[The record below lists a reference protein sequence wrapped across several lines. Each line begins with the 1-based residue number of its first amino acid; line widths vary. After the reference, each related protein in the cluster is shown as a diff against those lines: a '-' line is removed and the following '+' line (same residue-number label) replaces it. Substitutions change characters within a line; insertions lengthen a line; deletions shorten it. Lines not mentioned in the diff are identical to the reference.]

1 MKLGKWLKEAQLQ
14 ASRLSETGN
23 LDVQVLIS
31 SALHKPRSWVLAHPE
46 YELSTTDTA
55 HLEEMLFQ
63 LERSIPLAYI
73 TEASHFYGL
82 QFYVTSD
89 VLIPRP
95 ETELLVENALFW
107 SQARNFNGIVLD
119 VGTGSGCIAIS
130 LAVNLPGI
138 KCIAIDKSLR
148 ALQVAKRNAENNHVQ
163 NQVCYV
169 QSDLTSSIFGKFK
182 LICANL
188 PYIPTCKLEDLS
200 VARYEPTA
208 ALDGGKEGLDL
219 IHRLLADSLRI
230 TDKEV
235 CLLLEIES
243 EQGVA
248 VYDLAKTYYPDADI
262 RIDKDLAGNDRLLV
276 IERF

>member
-1 MKLGKWLKEAQLQ
+1 MNLDTWLENAQQ
-14 ASRLSETGN
+14 QTDRLSETAS
-23 LDVQVLIS
+23 LDLQVLIS
-31 SALHKPRSWVLAHPE
+31 TVIHKPRSWVLAHPE
-46 YELSTTDTA
+46 YELSMTDTFR
-55 HLEEMLFQ
+55 LGEMLSQ
-63 LERSIPLAYI
+63 LRRSVPLAYI
-73 TEASHFYGL
+73 TGISNFYGL
-82 QFYVTSD
+82 QFSINSD

-95 ETELLVENALFW
+95 ETELLVEKALAW
-107 SQARNFNGIVLD
+107 SQSQNISGIVLD
-119 VGTGSGCIAIS
+119 IGTGSGCIAIS
-130 LAVNLPGI
+130 LAVNLPNI
-138 KCIAIDKSLR
+138 KCIAVDRYMNTLE
-148 ALQVAKRNAENNHVQ
+148 VAKRNAENNHVQ
-163 NQVCYV
+163 NQVCYI

-188 PYIPTCKLEDLS
+188 PYIPTYKLKYLS

-219 IHRLLADSLRI
+219 IHRLLADSVRI

-262 RIDKDLAGNDRLLV
+262 RIEKDLAGNDRLLV